1 MSPTLSMPIN
11 RNLRPAGAVGSVGT
25 GASISTSLL
34 FSPNYHHDTDNVY
47 CPPLAIAR
55 AGGKGGQIFVY
66 SEDGTTTSGYSSFAG
81 GGRRWDDDIVGQPSE
96 NAREP
101 LTSYL
106 HQHFSQISSIDHP
119 SIQSFHAHSHDPTS
133 DLITPPS
140 SFTQS
145 VEIPRAQIASSS
157 RPSMSLPL
165 TPSSTPSV
173 NGQHDS
179 PEQSSATGIPDR
191 RKYSNSVTSLIA
203 SIFPQH
209 APTVSLL
216 SHTLEILTPPSHIL
230 YGFIVDYPPPY
241 SSGRTVF
248 VYLPSGHGTA
258 NQRPETLSPN
268 FSQILRP
275 HDPMFSNSPPK
286 DTSPVSGTAYA
297 LDIRESLTALLDL
310 AAEAL
315 EASHCVLVLNR
326 SESEQEALGEM
337 LHSLMYV
344 GGQVIKPG
352 GLEGGW
358 KWDTTEW
365 VLVGMEL

>member
-1 MSPTLSMPIN
+1 MSPTPSMPIN
-11 RNLRPAGAVGSVGT
+11 RNLRPAGAVGST
-25 GASISTSLL
+25 TPIARPWRSL
-34 FSPNYHHDTDNVY
+34 VQ
-47 CPPLAIAR
+47 AAR
-55 AGGKGGQIFVY
+55 AGRSLSTLRTAQQLPATFPSRAV
-66 SEDGTTTSGYSSFAG
+66 AG
-81 GGRRWDDDIVGQPSE
+81 GGFEEGRRRALPDDDIVGQPSE

-106 HQHFSQISSIDHP
+106 HQHFSQISYIDHP
-119 SIQSFHAHSHDPTS
+119 ATQSFRPHSHVPIS
-133 DLITPPS
+133 NLITPPS

-145 VEIPRAQIASSS
+145 VEIPRARVASSS
-157 RPSMSLPL
+157 RPPMSLPL
-165 TPSSTPSV
+165 TPSSPSSV
-173 NGQHDS
+173 SGQHDS
-179 PEQSSATGIPDR
+179 PEQTSVSGVPDHA
-191 RKYSNSVTSLIA
+191 KYPNSVTSLIA

-230 YGFIVDYPPPY
+230 YGFIVDYPPPS

-248 VYLPSGHGTA
+248 VYLPPGHGTA
-258 NQRPETLSPN
+258 NQRPEALSPN
-268 FSQILRP
+268 FSQVLRP
-275 HDPMFSNSPPK
+275 HDPMFSNSPPR
-286 DTSPVSGTAYA
+286 DSSPVSNTAYA

-315 EASHCVLVLNR
+315 EASHCVLILDR

-358 KWDTTEW
+358 EWDPMKW

>member
-119 SIQSFHAHSHDPTS
+119 STQSFHAQSHDPTS

-179 PEQSSATGIPDR
+179 PEQISATGIPDR

>member
-1 MSPTLSMPIN
+1 MSPTPSMPIN
-11 RNLRPAGAVGSVGT
+11 RNLRPAGAVGST
-25 GASISTSLL
+25 TPIAHPWRSL
-34 FSPNYHHDTDNVY
+34 VQ
-47 CPPLAIAR
+47 AAR
-55 AGGKGGQIFVY
+55 AGRSLSTLRTAQQLPATLPSRAV
-66 SEDGTTTSGYSSFAG
+66 AG
-81 GGRRWDDDIVGQPSE
+81 GGFEEGRRRALPDDDIVGQPSE

-106 HQHFSQISSIDHP
+106 HQHFSQISYIDHP
-119 SIQSFHAHSHDPTS
+119 ATQSFRPHSHVPTS
-133 DLITPPS
+133 NLITPPS

-145 VEIPRAQIASSS
+145 VEIPRARVASSS
-157 RPSMSLPL
+157 RPPMSLPL
-165 TPSSTPSV
+165 TPSSPSSV
-173 NGQHDS
+173 SGQHDS
-179 PEQSSATGIPDR
+179 PERTSVSGVPDHA
-191 RKYSNSVTSLIA
+191 KYPNSVTSLIA

-216 SHTLEILTPPSHIL
+216 THTLEILTPPSHIL
-230 YGFIVDYPPPY
+230 YGFIVDYPPPS

-248 VYLPSGHGTA
+248 VYLPPGHGTA
-258 NQRPETLSPN
+258 NQRPEALSPN

-275 HDPMFSNSPPK
+275 HDPMFSNSPPR
-286 DTSPVSGTAYA
+286 DSSPVSNTAYA

-315 EASHCVLVLNR
+315 EASHCVLILNR

-358 KWDTTEW
+358 EWDPMKWI
-365 VLVGMEL
+365 LVGMEL

>member
-1 MSPTLSMPIN
+1 MSPTPSMPIN
-11 RNLRPAGAVGSVGT
+11 RNLRPAGAVGSVGI
-25 GASISTSLL
+25 GANISTSLL
-34 FSPNYHHDTDNVY
+34 FSPHYHHDTDNAY

-106 HQHFSQISSIDHP
+106 HQHFSQISYIDHP
-119 SIQSFHAHSHDPTS
+119 ATQSFRPHSHVPIS
-133 DLITPPS
+133 NLITPPS

-145 VEIPRAQIASSS
+145 VEIPRARVASSS
-157 RPSMSLPL
+157 RPPMSLPL
-165 TPSSTPSV
+165 TPSSPSSV
-173 NGQHDS
+173 GGQHDS
-179 PEQSSATGIPDR
+179 PEQTSVSGVPDHA
-191 RKYSNSVTSLIA
+191 KYPNSVTSLIA

-230 YGFIVDYPPPY
+230 YGFIVDYPPPS

-248 VYLPSGHGTA
+248 VYLPPGHGTA
-258 NQRPETLSPN
+258 NQRPEALSPN
-268 FSQILRP
+268 FSQVLRP
-275 HDPMFSNSPPK
+275 HDPMFSNSPPR
-286 DTSPVSGTAYA
+286 DSSPVSNTAYA

-315 EASHCVLVLNR
+315 EASHCVLILDR

-358 KWDTTEW
+358 EWDPMKW